1 VTRPEE
7 WLNRK
12 VLVCVGTGGVG
23 KTTVSAALAL
33 EAARRGRRALV
44 LTIDPARRLADAL
57 GVEVLDDQERP
68 VAPDLLAKSGGSLSA
83 MMLDTKR
90 TFDEIVSRYA
100 PDPQTLERIFAN
112 PIYQN
117 LTDALAGSR
126 EFSAVERVHQ
136 LHASGRYD
144 LIVLDTP
151 PARHAL
157 EFLDAPRRLTGLLD
171 AQLLRLMFR
180 PAAAMGRT
188 GFRLFQLGSSTV
200 LRTIERISGFEFL
213 RAVSEF
219 LLALES
225 MLEGFHE
232 RAQATEAL
240 MRGPECG
247 FVLVAGAAAE
257 QARRAEGLSDRLA
270 AERVHLI
277 GLVLNR
283 VWAWPGGGDPPE
295 PDPAR
300 DAATARWLEEALRA
314 SGRERD
320 AERVGQ
326 RLVELAERQATLA
339 RRSAGVA
346 ARLRQAVPLDSQSV
360 GTIPLFA
367 DDVHSLDGLSRMGEH
382 MFGASARSVESGG
395 AGLV

>member
-1 VTRPEE
+1 VTAPGD
-7 WLNRK
+7 WLSRR

-57 GVEVLDDQERP
+57 GVETLDDQERP
-68 VAPDLLAKSGGSLSA
+68 VATDLLARSGGSLSA

-126 EFSAVERVHQ
+126 EFSAVERLHQ
-136 LHASGRYD
+136 LHVSDRYD

-188 GFRLFQLGSSTV
+188 GFRLFRLGSSTV

-213 RAVSEF
+213 TAVSEF
-219 LLALES
+219 LLAFES
-225 MLEGFHE
+225 MLDGFHA
-232 RAQATEAL
+232 RARATEAL
-240 MRGPECG
+240 LRSPDCG
-247 FVLVAGAAAE
+247 FILVAGPAAG
-257 QARRAEGLSDRLA
+257 QTRRTEGLSERLG

-295 PDPAR
+295 RDPAR
-300 DAATARWLEEALRA
+300 DEATVRWLAEELHA
-314 SGRERD
+314 GCGEID
-320 AERVGQ
+320 AKAAAR
-326 RLVELAERQATLA
+326 RLVELAQRQATLA
-339 RRSAGVA
+339 QRSAEVT
-346 ARLRQAVPLDSQSV
+346 ARLRAALPLDSQSV
-360 GTIPLFA
+360 GMIPLFA

-382 MFGASARSVESGG
+382 IFGGSALG
-395 AGLV
+395 